1 MVCVGQEVTEELG
14 YRPEKFFIHRI
25 IRKKY
30 APKSGEGSF
39 AIAELPER
47 VIPKGIP
54 SAELLSQILVDKYI
68 DHLPLYR
75 IRQRFARSGI
85 KIPDSTIDGWVKT
98 CLERL

>member
-1 MVCVGQEVTEELG
+1 MRRTGG
-14 YRPEKFFIHRI
+14 YRRTWLSTREILHPSHHSQ
-25 IRKKY
+25 KKY
-30 APKSGEGSF
+30 APKSCEGSF